1 MSTVT
6 PDQISMEV
14 SKERTLF
21 VQPWVAA
28 HLSDVWQQIKSNL
41 QQTIVKR
48 DKQDRVQISQVKPA
62 SAHNPT

>member
-14 SKERTLF
+14 SKERVLF

-28 HLSDVWQQIKSNL
+28 HLSDLWQQMKSNL
-41 QQTIVKR
+41 QQTIVKK
-48 DKQDRVQISQVKPA
+48 DKQDRVRSDQVKPA